1 MITKDIDY
9 VIDHFRIKSKTY
21 SKYTM
26 SSCHFH
32 DAYELYYLNTGSRKY
47 YINNQTYDIEAG
59 SLVMIPPY
67 ILHKTID
74 TGIPHGRLLL
84 SFRPEFLAVDQH
96 EKLIEKTFS
105 KRQIV
110 SLNADMRSHVESIF
124 NEMIDEATDQ
134 SAFFTARLELLLTTL
149 LIDIARYIEENE
161 STIASKNMAK
171 QRIYQVIDYLKTHY
185 MKKISLEQLSK
196 EFYISPYY
204 LSRSFKKITG
214 VTINK
219 YIQHL
224 RIIEGQRLLKE
235 TSEQISI
242 ISERLGY
249 ANVSAFDKQ
258 FKTYAGQSPKEYR
271 QSSPKKSIL

>member
-9 VIDHFRIKSKTY
+9 VIDHFRIKSKAY

-96 EKLIEKTFS
+96 EK
-105 KRQIV
+105 
-110 SLNADMRSHVESIF
+110 
-124 NEMIDEATDQ
+124 
-134 SAFFTARLELLLTTL
+134 ARLELLLTTL